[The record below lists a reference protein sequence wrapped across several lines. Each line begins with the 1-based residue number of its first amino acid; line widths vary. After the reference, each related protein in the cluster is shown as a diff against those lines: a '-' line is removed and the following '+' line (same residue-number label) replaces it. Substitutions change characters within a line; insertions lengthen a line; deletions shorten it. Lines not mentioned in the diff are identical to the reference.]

1 MAIGEVQ
8 MGNLPLIM
16 IAISI
21 ICIGVLGFLEM
32 KKLYIKLNVITNK
45 LDELN
50 ETISKA
56 PEKTEET
63 PTQTQPRMIH
73 PGQLPPHIQ
82 HQMMLRRQQEEL
94 HMMRQN
100 EAQRNQR
107 VMEDNVEYEE
117 RVVVDDDNVDES
129 LSDNESRDDDI
140 VSNSVS
146 NSENNDIENIDNDI
160 ENIEEEENDEDIEI
174 GLDNEYKH
182 LSIKELKELCIER
195 NLQVSGNKSKL
206 ISRLME
212 NN

>member
-1 MAIGEVQ
+1 MATGEVQ

-16 IAISI
+16 IAIAI

-56 PEKTEET
+56 PEKTEEK
-63 PTQTQPRMIH
+63 PTQAQPRMIH
-73 PGQLPPHIQ
+73 PGQIPPHIQ

-117 RVVVDDDNVDES
+117 KEEERVDDDDDIIEES
-129 LSDNESRDDDI
+129 LSDNESKEDDDI

-146 NSENNDIENIDNDI
+146 NSENNDIEN
-160 ENIEEEENDEDIEI
+160 EEENNDEEDIEI

-182 LSIKELKELCIER
+182 LSVKELKELCIER